1 MQASGSGP
9 GTGAADETAQA
20 TTIIRANAIILK
32 KLDKILEKLEKILV
46 KLEEILVKL
55 EECW

>member
-20 TTIIRANAIILK
+20 TTIIRANAIILV
-32 KLDKILEKLEKILV
+32 KLERILEKLEKILV
-46 KLEEILVKL
+46 KLEE
-55 EECW
+55 CW